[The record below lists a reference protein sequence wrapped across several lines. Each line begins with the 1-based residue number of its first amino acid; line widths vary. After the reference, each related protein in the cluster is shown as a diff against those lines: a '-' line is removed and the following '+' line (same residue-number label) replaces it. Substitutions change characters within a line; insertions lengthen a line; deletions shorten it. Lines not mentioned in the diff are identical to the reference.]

1 MILCVPVTI
10 FETCRY
16 GKVGR
21 TGWPIGEICQVM
33 VLRVSSEYNLFRKTN
48 PSTTKIMTAEK
59 LLVKRCKTRW
69 TKGQNWTVFYLYFS
83 QKKAIWG
90 RRRTKTWIFCY
101 GSHLHD
107 QEKLLKHLRAQEG
120 AWAAKRQQFFME
132 TFFGERY
139 RHYAIRG
146 AFSPLRRQLPGDRET
161 LINTAC
167 CFSHLHDEE
176 KLLKHLRAREG
187 AWAAKRRPFFMGAE
201 FANTGSEGCR
211 PGCVLATSASVCQ
224 RVSNPQVLT
233 SDQYL
238 VHFRVQMNVSGF
250 APLQVSH
257 TWNAQPPHPR
267 APVLTFLT

>member
-10 FETCRY
+10 FETCCY

-83 QKKAIWG
+83 QKRAIWG

-107 QEKLLKHLRAQEG
+107 Q
-120 AWAAKRQQFFME
+120 
-132 TFFGERY
+132 
-139 RHYAIRG
+139 
-146 AFSPLRRQLPGDRET
+146 
-161 LINTAC
+161 
-167 CFSHLHDEE
+167 E

-201 FANTGSEGCR
+201 FANTGSTGCR
-211 PGCVLATSASVCQ
+211 PGCVLATSASVT
-224 RVSNPQVLT
+224 RRPWDI
-233 SDQYL
+233 DQHCL
-238 VHFRVQMNVSGF
+238 LF
-250 APLQVSH
+250 
-257 TWNAQPPHPR
+257 
-267 APVLTFLT
+267 